1 MNFEDE
7 AYVRIYTRDTKTWLK
22 LEFEGQSVL
31 MHLTRKMDRAGV
43 LDDVTDPVAD
53 VALVIRCR
61 DLEFVRVGLER
72 LLSTGTLELRG
83 ARLIAPNY
91 IRAQTAVK
99 TDRLRAQ
106 EARKRRRDLA
116 RLESN
121 GADAVTPRDED
132 AEVEPAAAPA
142 AAAESASRDAT
153 PPSRA
158 VMPASRPATD
168 PSRGDRER
176 SDASRSSLADLSL
189 ADPDPPLPPSPEQPA
204 QTASTGSAGRGKR
217 SKPRA
222 RSQCPADL
230 KPDSTT
236 ASTAWVLGF
245 PQALLDRTVAE
256 FIDYWRGRGDLGADW
271 QATLRNRLRREAERL
286 ALKQRK
292 PRDASWTRYQQ
303 QLRKAN
309 EPIADAVPPPPGF
322 DAAIGGLFG
331 G

>member
-53 VALVIRCR
+53 VALVVRCR

-72 LLSTGTLELRG
+72 LLETGTLELRG
-83 ARLIAPNY
+83 TRLIAPNY

-121 GADAVTPRDED
+121 GVHDVTPCDD
-132 AEVEPAAAPA
+132 PAEVQPAEAAPEPIA
-142 AAAESASRDAT
+142 FASRDAT
-153 PPSRA
+153 PPSRDA
-158 VMPASRPATD
+158 TPPSRGVTP

-176 SDASRSSLADLSL
+176 SSASRSSLADLSL
-189 ADPDPPLPPSPEQPA
+189 TDPDPPLPPSPEQPA
-204 QTASTGSAGRGKR
+204 QTASTSEAGRGRR

-222 RSQCPADL
+222 RSQCPLDL
-230 KPDSTT
+230 KPDDTT
-236 ASTAWVLGF
+236 AATAWELGF
-245 PQALLDRTVAE
+245 PKALLERTVAE

-271 QATLRNRLRREAERL
+271 QATLRNRLRREADRL
-286 ALKQRK
+286 ALKPRK
-292 PRDASWTRYQQ
+292 PRDASWARYQL
-303 QLRKAN
+303 QLQKAN
-309 EPIADAVPPPPGF
+309 EPIPDAVPPPPGF
-322 DAAIGGLFG
+322 EAAVGGLFG

>member
-22 LEFEGQSVL
+22 LEFEGQTVL

-61 DLEFVRVGLER
+61 DLEFVRVGLAN
-72 LLSTGTLELRG
+72 LLATGTLELRG
-83 ARLIAPNY
+83 SRLIAPNY
-91 IRAQTAVK
+91 IRAQSAVK

-116 RLESN
+116 RLESD
-121 GADAVTPRDED
+121 GADDVTARDDGTEVQP
-132 AEVEPAAAPA
+132 AEPSAEPL
-142 AAAESASRDAT
+142 EGASRDAT
-153 PPSRA
+153 PPSRD
-158 VMPASRPATD
+158 VMPPSHGVSP

-176 SDASRSSLADLSL
+176 PSPSRSSLADPSL
-189 ADPDPPLPPSPEQPA
+189 ADPDPPLPPSSEPPA

-230 KPDSTT
+230 KPDQTT
-236 ASTAWVLGF
+236 ASTAWELGF
-245 PQALLDRTVAE
+245 TQVQLTRTVAE

-286 ALKQRK
+286 ALKPRK
-292 PRDASWTRYQQ
+292 PRDASWVRYQTN
-303 QLRKAN
+303 LRKAN

-322 DAAIGGLFG
+322 ERAIGGLFG